1 MTVGIALQLPEVFL
15 ARELLLPT
23 ISSQNISLLCLLS
36 QEVIAASRVLSCCE
50 DGSAAKGV
58 KGRGRCLTPDLATN
72 HRALKIFPGRKVP
85 GSLMLCLVLSWRS
98 CWPGAFGGP
107 LVLSLSRI
115 YDVRYM
121 VSSGVSQC
129 QSLRR
134 WSPPYLSSC
143 GIINPIFLSSAL
155 YFLCLWDPRNDQ
167 FPHSGLCCPEAP
179 LLLETGS
186 ERGAEERLQLGVC
199 YSWTAA
205 IRCASVTG
213 DPSPLRTVTQFNVSQ
228 ENLKNQNQS
237 ETETPSMSIYT
248 VLEPWGQ
255 DMQTM
260 ESAVFTR
267 EIFYHLLSLIYL

>member
-1 MTVGIALQLPEVFL
+1 MTVGIARQLPEVFL

-36 QEVIAASRVLSCCE
+36 QEVIAASHVLSCCE

-143 GIINPIFLSSAL
+143 GIINPIFCLLHSIFFAFGIQGMISSHTQASAVLRHRCCWRQAL
-155 YFLCLWDPRNDQ
+155 RGVLWKGCS
-167 FPHSGLCCPEAP
+167 SGCA
-179 LLLETGS
+179 
-186 ERGAEERLQLGVC
+186 
-199 YSWTAA
+199 TAGQQRV
-205 IRCASVTG
+205 RCARVTG
-213 DPSPLRTVTQFNVSQ
+213 DPSPLRTVTQVQCKPREFKKSKPKRNRNPKHV
-228 ENLKNQNQS
+228 NLHC
-237 ETETPSMSIYT
+237 
-248 VLEPWGQ
+248 
-255 DMQTM
+255 
-260 ESAVFTR
+260 A
-267 EIFYHLLSLIYL
+267 

>member
-50 DGSAAKGV
+50 DGSTAKGV

-72 HRALKIFPGRKVP
+72 HRALKIFPGRKVS
-85 GSLMLCLVLSWRS
+85 GSLMLCLVLSWHS

-107 LVLSLSRI
+107 LALSLSRI

-143 GIINPIFLSSAL
+143 GIINPIFCLLHSIFFAFGIQGTISSHTQASAVL
-155 YFLCLWDPRNDQ
+155 R
-167 FPHSGLCCPEAP
+167 HCCCWRQAV
-179 LLLETGS
+179 
-186 ERGAEERLQLGVC
+186 RGALRKGC
-199 YSWTAA
+199 SSGCATAGQQRV
-205 IRCASVTG
+205 RCARVTG
-213 DPSPLRTVTQFNVSQ
+213 DPSPLRTVTQVQCKPREFKKSKPKRNRNPKHV
-228 ENLKNQNQS
+228 NLHC
-237 ETETPSMSIYT
+237 
-248 VLEPWGQ
+248 
-255 DMQTM
+255 
-260 ESAVFTR
+260 A
-267 EIFYHLLSLIYL
+267 